1 MNKTELVTVDPS
13 LLKTEER
20 IVLAAM
26 KVFSQ
31 YPLEVASLRMIAKEA
46 GITLSLISYHFKVKE
61 NLYQEVL
68 RRILSPMGEKFDKRF
83 GILDSEQEISVERA
97 KQVFVEVIG
106 ELSKKI
112 FLHPHS
118 PLFVKVIIQ
127 EHFSPS
133 AYYDELY
140 QDFFK
145 KMIDGLARLSR
156 IINPE
161 IGERR
166 STLLAYGVIAQIIGY
181 RMERELMVR
190 QIGLEGYT
198 QEEADEI
205 AGLAI
210 KNAML
215 AIQAEN

>member
-31 YPLEVASLRMIAKEA
+31 YPLEAASLRMIAKEA
-46 GITLSLISYHFKVKE
+46 GVTLSLISYHFKVKE

-68 RRILSPMGEKFDKRF
+68 RRILFPMGEVFDKKF
-83 GILDSEQEISVERA
+83 AILDSEREISVEEA
-97 KQVFVEVIG
+97 KQVLEEVIR
-106 ELSKKI
+106 EMSKKI
-112 FLHPHS
+112 FQHPHS
-118 PLFVKVIIQ
+118 SLFIKMIIQ

-133 AYYDELY
+133 SYYDELY
-140 QDFFK
+140 HDFFK
-145 KMIDGLARLSR
+145 KLIDGFARISR
-156 IINPE
+156 IINDK

-166 STLLAYGVIAQIIGY
+166 SILFSYGVIAQIIGY

-190 QIGLEGYT
+190 QIGFEGYS

-205 AGLAI
+205 TELVI
-210 KNAML
+210 KNAKA
-215 AIQAEN
+215 AIQA